1 MQKTD
6 FKNIF
11 LLWIILTFFII
22 LTYAHHG
29 SILIDNGREAYY
41 PAQILLGKV
50 LYKDIFNIYGPFA
63 YQFNAIL
70 FKIFGINLNVLYLSG
85 CVCSY
90 SIVTLIYLIS
100 KKFLTPFLSF
110 SISFFT
116 LVIGITSL
124 DLFNY
129 IFPYCYG
136 MLYGL
141 VAFLFS
147 LLFLIKYQQ
156 NSDKTFYLY
165 ISSFFAGLCF
175 VNKYDFLPYFLVI
188 LYAIIKI
195 KPLKLKEYLYTALSL
210 FSMPILC
217 FGILFLQGLTINDLL
232 LSAQYVKKLTQSKTL
247 DYFYST
253 QGIYFR
259 KGSIKLL
266 LLNFLLTAFPLSCF
280 VYGFKNIKKIHSVII
295 ILLSL
300 FLMIKF
306 ISPVSFAFVPL
317 LCAILL
323 MTNFKTLLKSEEIF
337 LLTISTLSVSLK
349 IFWGL
354 ATLNYGMFYTGILIL
369 TLLTIIIKLFKNKN
383 VELNKTAIGIYL
395 ILVSI
400 LLGYPN
406 LLKLKSKTYPI
417 KTDKGILYTI
427 LPYHESTIEL
437 INYIKTKT
445 KKTDKIVMLPEG
457 AMINFFTNRQSDD
470 FFISMIPPYV
480 ETFGEDNIIKHFKNE
495 KPEYIIFNNWEA
507 KDYYFKYICTDYAV
521 SFCNYIAA
529 NYTQEK
535 VIPYFLRYTIFK
547 IKNKY

>member
-11 LLWIILTFFII
+11 ILWIILTFFII

-41 PAQILLGKV
+41 PTQVLLGKI

-85 CVCSY
+85 CACAY
-90 SIVTLIYLIS
+90 SIITLIYLIS
-100 KKFLTPFLSF
+100 KKFLSTFLSF

-116 LVIGITSL
+116 LIIGITSL
-124 DLFNY
+124 DLFSY

-147 LLFLIKYQQ
+147 LLFLIRYQQ

-175 VNKYDFLPYFLVI
+175 VNKYDFLPYIFVI

-195 KPLKLKEYLYTALSL
+195 KPLKFKEYLFTALSL
-210 FSMPILC
+210 FSMPLLC
-217 FGILFLQGLTINDLL
+217 FGFLFLQGLTINDIL
-232 LSAQYVKKLTQSKTL
+232 LSAQYIKNLTQSKTL

-259 KGSIKLL
+259 KGSINLL
-266 LLNFLLTAFPLSCF
+266 LLSFISTVFPLSCF
-280 VYGFKNIKKIHSVII
+280 VYGAKNIKKISSII
-295 ILLSL
+295 ILLLSV

-306 ISPVSFAFVPL
+306 VSPVSFAFVPL
-317 LCAILL
+317 LCTILL
-323 MTNFKTLLKSEEIF
+323 VINFKTILKNEPIF
-337 LLTISTLSVSLK
+337 LLTISALSVSLK

-354 ATLNYGMFYTGILIL
+354 ATLNYGMFYAGILIL
-369 TLLTIIIKLFKNKN
+369 TLLTIILKLFENKN
-383 VELNKTAIGIYL
+383 IELNKTAIGIYL
-395 ILVSI
+395 IIASI

-406 LLKLKSKTYPI
+406 LFKLKSKTYPI
-417 KTDKGILYTI
+417 KTDKGVLYTI
-427 LPYHESTIEL
+427 LPYYESTTEL
-437 INYIKTKT
+437 IKYIKTNT
-445 KKTDKIVMLPEG
+445 KKTDKIVILPEG
-457 AMINFFTNRQSDD
+457 AMINFFTDRQSDD
-470 FFISMIPPYV
+470 FFISLIPPYV
-480 ETFGEDNIIKHFKNE
+480 ETFGEDNIIKHFDKE
-495 KPEYIIFNNWEA
+495 KPDYIIFNNWEA
-507 KDYYFKYICTDYAV
+507 KDYYYKYICTDYAV
-521 SFCNYIAA
+521 SFCNYVAA

-535 VIPYFLRYTIFK
+535 VIPNFLRYTIFK
-547 IKNKY
+547 LNR